1 MRSEPS
7 PKAAF
12 RRPVHGDHGRFD
24 SIVTALTN
32 IINRAL
38 DTIV

>member
-1 MRSEPS
+1 MIEARL
-7 PKAAF
+7 AQL
-12 RRPVHGDHGRFD
+12 RRVSFCVGLPD

-38 DTIV
+38 NTNV